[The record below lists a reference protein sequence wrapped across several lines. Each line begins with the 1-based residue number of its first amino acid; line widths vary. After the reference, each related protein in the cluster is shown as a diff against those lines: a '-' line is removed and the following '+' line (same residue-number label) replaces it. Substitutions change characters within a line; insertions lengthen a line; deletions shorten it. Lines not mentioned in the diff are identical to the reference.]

1 MFQASN
7 GSTEVPIAYKSFV
20 ACQRTKERESET
32 QIFFFVFPMLCVFH
46 GNLQMVDEN
55 LKAMNYSMNCG

>member
-1 MFQASN
+1 MRKKHENRKEKKAKDQPSCLYHETMFQASN

-32 QIFFFVFPMLCVFH
+32 QSFSR
-46 GNLQMVDEN
+46 NL
-55 LKAMNYSMNCG
+55 G